1 MIQPLTASLLVCLLA
16 FTGIWL
22 IQVRLRDAGIIDYYW
37 GPGFFV
43 IALVLGLLSG
53 FTFPTLLLTAMVAL
67 WSVRL
72 AWHLVARH
80 RKSRTEDARYAA
92 MRHAGGTSFWWKSL
106 FTIFLL
112 QGVLQWIIAS
122 PLHAAFLLP
131 QVGSATDPAF
141 LFGMLLFASGFVI
154 ESVADYQLAQ
164 FRDLAGSQGQL
175 MTSGLWSRSR
185 HPNYLG
191 EIILWLG
198 IGLCAFALTASFW
211 VFVGPVIL
219 ALIIYYV
226 SIPITEK
233 HLRSSRPAFEG
244 YTARTPVL
252 VPRIP
257 GLRKRVRA

>member
-1 MIQPLTASLLVCLLA
+1 MTQPLTASLLVCLLA

-43 IALVLGLLSG
+43 IALVLGSLSG
-53 FTFPTLLLTAMVAL
+53 VTFPSMILTAMVAL
-67 WSVRL
+67 WSARL
-72 AWHLVARH
+72 SWHLVARH
-80 RKSRTEDARYAA
+80 RKSPAEDARYAA
-92 MRHAGGTSFWWKSL
+92 MRRAGGVSFWWKSL

-131 QVGSATDPAF
+131 QVGSASDPIF
-141 LFGMLLFASGFVI
+141 LLGMLLYAAGFAI
-154 ESVADYQLAQ
+154 EAKADWQLAQ
-164 FRDLAGSQGQL
+164 FRELAGSKGEL

-191 EIILWLG
+191 EIILWIG

-211 VFVGPVIL
+211 AFVGPVIL

-226 SIPITEK
+226 SIPITED
-233 HLRSSRPAFEG
+233 HLRSSRPAFDG
-244 YTARTPVL
+244 YATRTPVL
-252 VPRIP
+252 VPRIRS
-257 GLRKRVRA
+257 LRKRARA

>member
-43 IALVLGLLSG
+43 IALVLGSLSG
-53 FTFPTLLLTAMVAL
+53 FTFPLMILTAMVAL
-67 WSVRL
+67 WSARL
-72 AWHLVARH
+72 SWHLVARH
-80 RKSRTEDARYAA
+80 RKSPAEDARYAA
-92 MRHAGGTSFWWKSL
+92 MRRAGGANFWWKSL
-106 FTIFLL
+106 YTIFLL

-131 QVGSATDPAF
+131 QTGSATDVVF
-141 LFGMLLFASGFVI
+141 LFGLLLFVSGFAI

-191 EIILWLG
+191 EIILWFG

-211 VFVGPVIL
+211 AFVGPVIL

-226 SIPITEK
+226 SIPITED
-233 HLRSSRPAFEG
+233 HLRSSRPTFDSYA
-244 YTARTPVL
+244 ARTPAL
-252 VPRIP
+252 VPHIP
-257 GLRKRVRA
+257 GLRKRASA